1 MVRLTFLNDH
11 LAIHVKNEV
20 EAKKKGGELIK

>member
-20 EAKKKGGELIK
+20 EAKKKGGGAN